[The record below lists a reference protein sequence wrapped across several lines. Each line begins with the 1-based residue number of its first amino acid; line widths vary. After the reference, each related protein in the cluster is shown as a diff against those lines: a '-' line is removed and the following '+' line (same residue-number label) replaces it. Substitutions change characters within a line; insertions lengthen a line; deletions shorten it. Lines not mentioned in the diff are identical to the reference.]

1 MTSPT
6 QRSLKYLREQGY
18 TAEVT
23 EKWNQWAKIR
33 QDLFGIIDLVAIK
46 EGVTL
51 GVQTTSY
58 SNMSA
63 RRTKILE
70 SENYKKLKQANWEI
84 HVHGWKK
91 KKNGRYELKQY
102 EL

>member
-6 QRSLKYLREQGY
+6 QRSLKYLRAEGF
-18 TAEVT
+18 TAEVV
-23 EKWNQWAKIR
+23 EKYNSFAKIR
-33 QDLFGIIDLVAIK
+33 IDLFGILDLVAIK
-46 EGVTL
+46 DGVTL

-70 SENYKKLKQANWEI
+70 SENYKKLKQANWKI

>member
-6 QRSLKYLREQGY
+6 QRSLKYLRAEGY
-18 TAEVT
+18 TAEVV

-33 QDLFGIIDLVAIK
+33 QDFLGIIDIICIK
-46 EGVTL
+46 DNVTL

-58 SNMSA
+58 GNMSA

-70 SENYKKLKQANWEI
+70 SENYQKLKDANWQI
-84 HVHGWKK
+84 VVHGWKK
-91 KKNGRYELKQY
+91 NKNGRYELKQY

>member
-84 HVHGWKK
+84 QVHGWKK

>member
-6 QRSLKYLREQGY
+6 QRSLKYLRDNGWEP
-18 TAEVT
+18 EVV
-23 EKWNQWAKIR
+23 EKYNSFARIR
-33 QDLFGIIDLVAIK
+33 IDLFGFLDILAVKGD
-46 EGVTL
+46 VTL

-70 SENYKKLKQANWEI
+70 SENYKKLKQANWKI